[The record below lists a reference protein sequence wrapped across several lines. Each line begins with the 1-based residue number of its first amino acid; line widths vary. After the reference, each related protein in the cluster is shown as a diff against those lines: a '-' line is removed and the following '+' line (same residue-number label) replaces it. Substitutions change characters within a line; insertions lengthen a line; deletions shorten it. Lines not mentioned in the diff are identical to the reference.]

1 MEKCFGQKIVLTG
14 CKNPEKM
21 LLNNDHK
28 LITPLL
34 NNLDKTHTAF
44 NIGIQQQYAIIALLR
59 VSDTVRPKNID
70 LAPPDYRIHPLVR
83 VDECCGRLNAALHI
97 EVILKIY
104 SLTAQQYLWGLSR

>member
-70 LAPPDYRIHPLVR
+70 LAPPDYRIHPVR
-83 VDECCGRLNAALHI
+83 VGSTTGQCEIRRFEFKLSQPINAVWRR
-97 EVILKIY
+97 EEDDRRV
-104 SLTAQQYLWGLSR
+104 